1 MSEAV
6 SDTKTRLATF
16 ILETFPN
23 ADIAPGSVLSELVVK
38 MAATIQNPI
47 KADIDGLSQANS
59 VIAAL
64 DSPTDTYSE
73 LIDNIATNYSVA
85 RSEGNKSTGNLKVTL
100 SSNDTLYLSEGLTFT
115 QPVLKLQF
123 MTTATYKVTTN
134 PVDSTDIP
142 LKQINKSS
150 LYYFILPV
158 TAAEVGSQ
166 YKLPDQLSLD
176 LTNPTSIDGFVDA
189 KVYGNFSAGLDKE
202 TDKELISRFKS
213 GLTHKTLLSKDSIL
227 HKVSETFPNLRD
239 LSLVTAN
246 DLEQT
251 RAKQNVFGIS
261 TLGMVDVYVK
271 TAYGLETTM
280 LRLPATKISTGSWTM
295 SLGPNDAAGFY
306 KIISILPQD
315 VSLTGSLDFTVTY
328 DYDNTSYNTANVL
341 NNKYEARFS
350 KYQTANIAL
359 TFDETSIDDV
369 STAVDIGTVQYFD
382 VLVSYQPNIKDIQDY
397 LLDPDNRILCADY
410 LVKAALPCF
419 VTVNLKLVRKDS
431 SKTFPVDLLKQDIFK
446 YINSLKFGENLYAS
460 AIIDLCHNYDIKT
473 VQLPVRLIGDIYSD
487 HSSVLRITSND
498 MLAIPQK
505 LNLGISDKTTIFV
518 SNYFNQDVDPGINIT
533 DAIGI
538 EVI

>member
-1 MSEAV
+1 MSESV
-6 SDTKTRLATF
+6 TDTKTRLDTF

-47 KADIDGLSQANS
+47 KGDIDSLSQANS
-59 VIAAL
+59 VITAL

-85 RSEGNKSTGNLKVTL
+85 RSEGNKSIGNLKVTL
-100 SSNDTLYLSEGLTFT
+100 SNNDTLYLPKGLTFL
-115 QPVLKLQF
+115 QPVLNLQF
-123 MTTATYKVTTN
+123 STTATYKITTN
-134 PVDSTDIP
+134 PVDSTDIL
-142 LKQINKSS
+142 LKQVNKSS

-158 TAAEVGSQ
+158 VAAEVGSQ

-176 LTNPTSIDGFVDA
+176 LLLPTSVDNFVDA

-213 GLTHKTLLSKDSIL
+213 GLSHKTLLSKDSIL
-227 HKVSETFPNLRD
+227 HKASENFPNLRD

-251 RAKQNVFGIS
+251 RSKQNVFGIS

-271 TAYGLETTM
+271 TAYGLETTI
-280 LRLPATKISTGSWTM
+280 LSLPATKISTGNWTL
-295 SLGPNDAAGFY
+295 SLGPDDAAGFY
-306 KIISILPQD
+306 KIISILPQN
-315 VSLTGSLDFTVTY
+315 VGLTGSLDFTVTY
-328 DYDNTSYNTANVL
+328 DYDNTSYTTANVL

-350 KYQTANIAL
+350 KYQTAEVAL

-369 STAVDIGTVQYFD
+369 STEVAVGTMQYFD
-382 VLVSYQPNIKDIQDY
+382 VLVSYQPNIKDIQNY

-431 SKTFPVDLLKQDIFK
+431 TKSFPIDLLKQDIFK
-446 YINSLKFGENLYAS
+446 YINSLKFGESLYAS
-460 AIIDLCHNYDIKT
+460 SIIDLCHNYDIKT
-473 VQLPVRLIGDIYSD
+473 VQLPVRLVGDIFSD
-487 HSSVLRITSND
+487 HSSVIRITSND
-498 MLAIPQK
+498 VLTIPSK
-505 LNLGISDKTTIFV
+505 LTVGISDKTTIFV
-518 SNYFNQDVDPGINIT
+518 SNYFNQDVDPGTNIT